1 MSRLHP
7 SEERAALEES
17 VRRWCEDRA
26 TVASEPRFAAERW
39 REIAGFGWLAAV
51 LDESVGGLGLSP
63 SHASVIAEALAPAA
77 SLEPFAAQLALGGWV
92 LARARGGVAR
102 DALLETWL
110 AGESL
115 VALADGDPAA
125 PPWTSRPAFR
135 GRRVG
140 GDLLL
145 DGEAPLALDGML
157 ASHCLLVV
165 ADEREAKTLYVLPAA
180 ALERVSRGA
189 IDGRAHAS
197 IRCAGLA
204 APDDA
209 RLEFDAGTDA
219 VLAEA
224 AWLHALCAAAE
235 SVGLL
240 RAMLRASV
248 VYLGQRE
255 QFGRALI
262 EFQVLQHR
270 LVDMTLTLTRLESLL
285 EVARFKVDELGLLAA
300 APWIAAAKAA
310 TGEEGRAVARAAVQL
325 HGAIGLTA
333 ELALGRQ
340 LRRLTAL
347 DLLAGTTAQH
357 EAHWRATRNAQGVA
371 TLPGVSLSARGG

>member
-1 MSRLHP
+1 MSRLHA
-7 SEERAALEES
+7 SEERAALDES
-17 VRRWCEDRA
+17 VRRWCDERLADLA
-26 TVASEPRFAAERW
+26 APRFDAARW
-39 REIAGFGWLAAV
+39 REMAGLGWLAAV
-51 LDESVGGLGLSP
+51 LDEAAGGLGLSP
-63 SHASVIAEALAPAA
+63 SHASVIAEGLAPAA
-77 SLEPFAAQLALGGWV
+77 SLEPFATQVALGGWV
-92 LARARGGVAR
+92 LARARPGAAR
-102 DALLETWL
+102 DALLAAWL
-110 AGESL
+110 AGEAL
-115 VALADGDPAA
+115 VALADGDPGT
-125 PPWTSRPAFR
+125 PPWTPRPAFR
-135 GRRVG
+135 VRRVD

-145 DGEAPLALDGML
+145 DGESPLVLDGML
-157 ASHCLLVV
+157 ATHCLLAV
-165 ADEREAKTLYVLPAA
+165 ADERDANALYVLPAT
-180 ALERVSRGA
+180 ALMREARET
-189 IDGRAHAS
+189 IDGRGHARV
-197 IRCAGLA
+197 RCEGVTAPAG
-204 APDDA
+204 A
-209 RLEFDAGTDA
+209 RFEFEAGTDA

-224 AWLHALCAAAE
+224 AWLHALCASAE

-285 EVARFKVDELGLLAA
+285 EVARFKADELGLVAA

-347 DLLAGTTAQH
+347 ELLAGTTAQH
-357 EAHWRATRNAQGVA
+357 EAHWRVTRAAPGVA
-371 TLPGVSLSARGG
+371 TLPAVSLSSRDG

>member
-26 TVASEPRFAAERW
+26 TVAAEPRFVAERW

-51 LDESVGGLGLSP
+51 LEESAGGLGLSP

-77 SLEPFAAQLALGGWV
+77 SQEPFAAQLALGGWV

-125 PPWTSRPAFR
+125 PPWTSRPAFW

-165 ADEREAKTLYVLPAA
+165 ADEREAKALYVLPAA
-180 ALERVSRGA
+180 ALERVAREA
-189 IDGRAHAS
+189 LDGRAHAS

-209 RLEFDAGTDA
+209 RLEFEAGTDA

-300 APWIAAAKAA
+300 SPWIAAAKAA

-347 DLLAGTTAQH
+347 ELLAGTTAQH
-357 EAHWRATRNAQGVA
+357 EAHWRATRTA
-371 TLPGVSLSARGG
+371 